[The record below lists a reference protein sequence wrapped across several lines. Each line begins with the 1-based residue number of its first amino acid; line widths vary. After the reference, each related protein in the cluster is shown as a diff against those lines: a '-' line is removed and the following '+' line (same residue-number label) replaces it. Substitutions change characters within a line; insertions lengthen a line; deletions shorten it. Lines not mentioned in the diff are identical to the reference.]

1 MNATS
6 LLERPAP
13 AAPPTPTP
21 TAPATP
27 RWRSLG
33 RLRPELALLL
43 LIAGVLNLWG
53 LSENG
58 WANEYYSA
66 AVRSMSSS
74 WHAFLYGSFDA
85 AGAMTVD
92 KPPLSSWVQVAF
104 VKVFGFHS
112 LSLLVPQALMGVATV
127 ALVYDL
133 TRRLWGRPAGFV
145 AGLALATTPIAV
157 AISRHNNPDAL
168 LILCCVGALWATV
181 RGLQDGRTRWLVLA
195 GVCVGLGFEAKMAAA
210 LLVVPGIVAAWLWI
224 APRGRLA
231 ALRQLLAGG
240 AAMVAVGG
248 AWPLLIALT
257 PAADRPWVSGT
268 SDNSIVSLIFGYN
281 GLGRLS
287 GQAGGPQAIGGGGG
301 TGGGGP
307 FGGPPGVLRLLDS
320 SLGGQAGWLLGFALV
335 AGLGIAVASR
345 LRRADERTGWLIV
358 VGGAALTC
366 AVAFSAASGIFHPY
380 YVSQLAPFAAALVGA
395 GAGQVLRGGV
405 TARVIGALAI
415 AGGVATTLAVLHN
428 NPGQLEWLPPV
439 LVTAGVLAIG
449 AIALLGGRHLRTSLA
464 VGLAVLFIAPA
475 AWATQTLGHATQG
488 TFPAGG
494 PTSASAGGFGGGPGG
509 MRGGFAGRRGGQ
521 GAGAGAPPGAGGAP
535 PAGAGAIP
543 GAPGGTAG
551 NGAAPNAGGPGGGGL
566 GGGDSQSITAALAY
580 IKAHG
585 GGTLAVSSQNGGA
598 SSTIIESG
606 ADVVAIGGFSGR
618 ESQVSAD
625 WLADRVEAGEIR
637 WVLTTGGG
645 GGPGGDSRV
654 GSSDVM
660 AKVADTGSAVS
671 SHNGL
676 YDVAGT
682 AAELRS

>member
-1 MNATS
+1 MTATS
-6 LLERPAP
+6 LFLDRPAP
-13 AAPPTPTP
+13 ETSTEPPPAAAAPRRR
-21 TAPATP
+21 AL
-27 RWRSLG
+27 RRV
-33 RLRPELALLL
+33 RPELALLL

-85 AGAMTVD
+85 SGAMTVD
-92 KPPLSSWVQVAF
+92 KPPLASWVQVAF

-181 RGLQDGRTRWLVLA
+181 RGLQDGRTRWIVLA
-195 GVCVGLGFEAKMAAA
+195 GVCVGLGFETKMAAA

-224 APRGRLA
+224 APRGRLV

-248 AWPLLIALT
+248 AWPLLVALT

-268 SDNSIVSLIFGYN
+268 SDNSILSLIFGYN
-281 GLGRLS
+281 GLGRLA
-287 GQAGGPQAIGGGGG
+287 GQAGGPQAFGGGAG
-301 TGGGGP
+301 GGGGP

-395 GAGQVLRGGV
+395 GAGQVLRGGLS
-405 TARVIGALAI
+405 ARLIAAPAI
-415 AGGVATTLAVLHN
+415 AGGVVTTLVVLHN
-428 NPGQLEWLPPV
+428 NPGRLEWLPPV
-439 LVTAGVLAIG
+439 LITAGVLAVG

-494 PTSASAGGFGGGPGG
+494 PTSASAGGFGGGGPGG
-509 MRGGFAGRRGGQ
+509 MRGGFGRRRGVPP
-521 GAGAGAPPGAGGAP
+521 GAGAGGAP
-535 PAGAGAIP
+535 PAGAFGPARR
-543 GAPGGTAG
+543 
-551 NGAAPNAGGPGGGGL
+551 AAPRAGGL
-566 GGGDSQSITAALAY
+566 GGGDSQSITAALTY

-598 SSTIIESG
+598 STTIIDAG

-618 ESQVSAD
+618 ESQVTAA
-625 WLADRVEAGEIR
+625 WLADRVESGQIR
-637 WVLTTGGG
+637 YVLTTGGG
-645 GGPGGDSRV
+645 MGPGGDSRV
-654 GSSDVM
+654 GATDVM
-660 AKVADTGSAVS
+660 AKVAETGRAVS
-671 SHNGL
+671 SVSGL
-676 YDVAGT
+676 YDVSGT
-682 AAELRS
+682 AAALRS

>member
-1 MNATS
+1 M
-6 LLERPAP
+6 
-13 AAPPTPTP
+13 
-21 TAPATP
+21 
-27 RWRSLG
+27 
-33 RLRPELALLL
+33 RPELALLL

-85 AGAMTVD
+85 SGAMTVD
-92 KPPLSSWVQVAF
+92 KPPLASWVQVAF

-127 ALVYDL
+127 GLVYDL

-181 RGLQDGRTRWLVLA
+181 RGLQDGRTRWIVLA
-195 GVCVGLGFEAKMAAA
+195 GVCVGLGFETKMAAA

-224 APRGRLA
+224 APRGRLV

-248 AWPLLIALT
+248 AWPLLLALT

-268 SDNSIVSLIFGYN
+268 SDNSILSLIFGYN
-281 GLGRLS
+281 GLGRLA
-287 GQAGGPQAIGGGGG
+287 GQAGGPQAFGGGGAG
-301 TGGGGP
+301 GGGGP

-335 AGLGIAVASR
+335 AGLGIAIASR

-395 GAGQVLRGGV
+395 GVGQVFKGGLS
-405 TARVIGALAI
+405 ARLIAALAI
-415 AGGVATTLAVLHN
+415 AGGVVTTLAVLHN
-428 NPGQLEWLPPV
+428 NPGQMEWLPPV
-439 LVTAGVLAIG
+439 LITAGVLAIG

-494 PTSASAGGFGGGPGG
+494 PTSASGRRLRRRRAGRHARGLRPPPRRSARSGRGRSTARGRLPRRTRRHRRQRRAERGRAGRWRRARRRRQPVDHRGADLHQGPRRRHPRRVEPERRCLHDDHQLGRRRRRDRRILRPG
-509 MRGGFAGRRGGQ
+509 EPGHRGLAGRPRRVRPDPLRADHRRRRHGAGRRQPRWRHGRHGEGRRDGPRRQLRQRALRRVRHGRGPAVMSPSGG
-521 GAGAGAPPGAGGAP
+521 
-535 PAGAGAIP
+535 
-543 GAPGGTAG
+543 
-551 NGAAPNAGGPGGGGL
+551 
-566 GGGDSQSITAALAY
+566 
-580 IKAHG
+580 
-585 GGTLAVSSQNGGA
+585 
-598 SSTIIESG
+598 
-606 ADVVAIGGFSGR
+606 R
-618 ESQVSAD
+618 
-625 WLADRVEAGEIR
+625 
-637 WVLTTGGG
+637 
-645 GGPGGDSRV
+645 
-654 GSSDVM
+654 
-660 AKVADTGSAVS
+660 
-671 SHNGL
+671 
-676 YDVAGT
+676 
-682 AAELRS
+682 